1 MINDKIH
8 SSHSKERVIVT
19 YSFPGGSHNQTNT
32 TTNLCKNNFF
42 HPEGTYG
49 CVGNLKIYG
58 WASNESLYIAENRR
72 TYTVRFNQFFF
83 IVILFFIFDLHY
95 LLLLFFFN
103 NTSTSIIICFIFFS
117 INLLVFIP
125 ITASMATY
133 IGIFLFNAVLVF
145 IFNFNFTF
153 TFTFIF
159 IFISIIFISLL
170 L

>member
-32 TTNLCKNNFF
+32 TTNLCKNNSFL
-42 HPEGTYG
+42 PEGTYG
-49 CVGNLKIYG
+49 CVGNLKIFG

-72 TYTVRFNQFFF
+72 TYTVRYNQFFV

-95 LLLLFFFN
+95 FYIISYLFSF
-103 NTSTSIIICFIFFS
+103 FFS

-125 ITASMATY
+125 ITASTKFMATY
-133 IGIFLFNAVLVF
+133 IGTFLFNAVLVF

>member
-32 TTNLCKNNFF
+32 TINLCKNNFF
-42 HPEGTYG
+42 LPEGTYG
-49 CVGNLKIYG
+49 CVGNLKIFG
-58 WASNESLYIAENRR
+58 WASYESLYITENRR
-72 TYTVRFNQFFF
+72 TYTVRFNQFFV

-95 LLLLFFFN
+95 LLLLFFLTIPLLLLSSVSFL
-103 NTSTSIIICFIFFS
+103 FS

-125 ITASMATY
+125 ITASTIFMATY
-133 IGIFLFNAVLVF
+133 IGTFLFNAVLL
-145 IFNFNFTF
+145 FTF

-159 IFISIIFISLL
+159 IFISIFIATFINNVI
-170 L
+170 